1 MENKIKL
8 LNEYCNKCGSQMNS
22 WDKRL
27 TNTFKIE
34 NTCENCF
41 CKIYDMD
48 KDSFRNAMED
58 FWGIRPCQGI

>member
-1 MENKIKL
+1 
-8 LNEYCNKCGSQMNS
+8 MNS